1 MNRVRKAGRP
11 TSETKTRDALLEQA
25 QHLFTSMP
33 YEKVSTRML
42 AEKAGVNPAMI
53 RYYFGS
59 KEGLFEAMIMH
70 VMAPILTHARTK
82 YPSSD
87 SSTLVGMLKVHF
99 EVMSQD
105 LAFPRLLFR
114 VLGMPPSEVQ
124 RRLTDKMFEQM
135 VGNVNERLFDNSKGI
150 VRDGLDPQKCKLNI
164 LSLMLFPFI
173 APNALLEK
181 HGIEINPEF
190 LNELFA
196 HNIDVMF
203 NGILQQPADK
213 TSLTNED

>member
-1 MNRVRKAGRP
+1 
-11 TSETKTRDALLEQA
+11 
-25 QHLFTSMP
+25 
-33 YEKVSTRML
+33 
-42 AEKAGVNPAMI
+42 MI
-53 RYYFGS
+53 RYYFGN
-59 KEGLFEAMIMH
+59 KEGLFEAMILH
-70 VMAPILTHARTK
+70 VMAPILAHARNK
-82 YPSSD
+82 LSNSD
-87 SSTLVGMLKVHF
+87 SNTLVEMMRLHF

-135 VGNVNERLFDNSKGI
+135 VGNMNERMFDSGKGI

-181 HGIEINPEF
+181 HGIELDPEF
-190 LNELFA
+190 LNDLFA

>member
-1 MNRVRKAGRP
+1 MRKAGRP
-11 TSETKTRDALLEQA
+11 TSETKARDALIEQA

-53 RYYFGS
+53 RYYFGN
-59 KEGLFEAMIMH
+59 KEGLFEAMILH
-70 VMAPILTHARTK
+70 VMAPILAHARNK
-82 YPSSD
+82 LSSSD
-87 SSTLVGMLKVHF
+87 SNTLVEMMRLHF

-135 VGNVNERLFDNSKGI
+135 VGNMNERMFDNGKGI
-150 VRDGLDPQKCKLNI
+150 IRDGLDPQKCKLNI

-181 HGIEINPEF
+181 HGIELDPAF

-203 NGILQQPADK
+203 NGILQQPAEK